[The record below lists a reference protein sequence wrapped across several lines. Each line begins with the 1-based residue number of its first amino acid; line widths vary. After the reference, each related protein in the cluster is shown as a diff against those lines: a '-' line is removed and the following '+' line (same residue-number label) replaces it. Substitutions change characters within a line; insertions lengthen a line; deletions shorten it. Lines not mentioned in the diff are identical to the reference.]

1 MRGSRNYRKYASP
14 PPPHGKLNY
23 PSDTPPPPGIIISGS
38 AHG

>member
-14 PPPHGKLNY
+14 PPHGKLNY
-23 PSDTPPPPGIIISGS
+23 PSDTPPGIIISGS